1 MSIKITKESLTM
13 VDTQRKGI
21 DYFPLSVNFLDDIKV
36 RKIVKACGYTSV
48 LVLIRLLCN
57 IYQYDGYYTEWDDDI
72 CFLVADDIGAN
83 EVSVQEIVK
92 KAIQVDFFNK
102 EKYEKYNILTSKGIQ
117 LRYLEAT
124 KRRKE
129 NSIKKEYCV
138 HDANTMY
145 TECNQDVDMMYTECR
160 QSVYKNGQSKVK
172 KSKVKE
178 SKLNKSDVVD
188 NINIYNSHMRT
199 SDIQQIIDFFEK
211 NTNKTATPVIIFEFE
226 QLLKNGATVE
236 IIQEAIKE
244 SVVNDKRT
252 VRYIVTIVNNWLAK
266 NVKTVADVKQ
276 IQSEFEQAKE
286 RSFNAKKNIKKVEL
300 TQEEIDAMQET
311 STPADDEWQE
321 ILRNRKSK

>member
-1 MSIKITKESLTM
+1 M

-36 RKIVKACGYTSV
+36 RKIVKVCGYTSV

-138 HDANTMY
+138 HDAN
-145 TECNQDVDMMYTECR
+145 MMYTECR

-199 SDIQQIIDFFEK
+199 SDIQQVIDFFEK
-211 NTNKTATPVIIFEFE
+211 NTNKTATPVIISEFE
-226 QLLKNGATVE
+226 KLLEQGATIE
-236 IIQEAIKE
+236 IIEEAIKE
-244 SVVNDKRT
+244 SVVNDKRSM
-252 VRYIVTIVNNWLAK
+252 RYIIAIVNNWLAK
-266 NVKTVADVKQ
+266 KVTCVDDIRRLKADFENKKQ
-276 IQSEFEQAKE
+276 HQSTARYSLQT
-286 RSFNAKKNIKKVEL
+286 NKKIEL
-300 TQEEIDAMQET
+300 TQEELDALQET

-321 ILRNRKSK
+321 ILRKRKSK

>member
-1 MSIKITKESLTM
+1 MADM
-13 VDTQRKGI
+13 QRKGI

-57 IYQYDGYYTEWDDDI
+57 IYQYDGYYTEWDEDI
-72 CFLVADDIGAN
+72 CFIVADDIGTN

-102 EKYEKYNILTSKGIQ
+102 EKYEKYGILTSKGIQ
-117 LRYLEAT
+117 SRYLEAT

-138 HDANTMY
+138 HDENTMY
-145 TECNQDVDMMYTECR
+145 TECTQDVCTMYTECR

-178 SKLNKSDVVD
+178 SKVNNSADAVD
-188 NINIYNSHMRT
+188 NNIYNNAPVHT
-199 SDIQQIIDFFEK
+199 SSLKQIIAFFQN
-211 NTNKTATPVIIFEFE
+211 NTNQSATPVIIFEFE
-226 QLLKNGATVE
+226 KLLEQGATVE
-236 IIQEAIKE
+236 IIEEAIKE
-244 SVVNDKRT
+244 SVVNDKRSM
-252 VRYIVTIVNNWLAK
+252 RYIIAIVNNWLAK
-266 NVKTVADVKQ
+266 KVTCVDDIRRLKADFENKKQ
-276 IQSEFEQAKE
+276 HQSTARYALQT
-286 RSFNAKKNIKKVEL
+286 NKKIKL
-300 TQEEIDAMQET
+300 TQEELDAMQET

-321 ILRNRKSK
+321 LLRNRKSK